1 VREEKALTNP
11 RIGALAE
18 SMVAVSKR
26 LGDLGQQMRMVAL
39 AVDEDTTS
47 LEQIEKQLHRT
58 A

>member
-1 VREEKALTNP
+1 LTN
-11 RIGALAE
+11 RKIGALAE

-26 LGDLGQQMRMVAL
+26 LDDLGQQMRMVAL
-39 AVDEDTTS
+39 AVDEHTTS